1 MNSVEIARDAI
12 ETAKSRLKAVM
23 RDRNASEQEK
33 STAKEALGRARAVV
47 CEAIAAAEAGI
58 ATAQRRARIA
68 SMPEA
73 DYQRW
78 RQDALGRMD
87 HIEQSPMLTGF
98 RLTPSS
104 GSETTACQQI
114 MDGML
119 AELNAVDAL
128 RRSGQQPTPF
138 VRYVDGYLM
147 ATDEHTE
154 RTEREGETDGP
165 VDGAGTGATDAGQ
178 VPDRA
183 D

>member
-1 MNSVEIARDAI
+1 MNSVELARNAV
-12 ETAKSRLKAVM
+12 ENAKSRLKATM

-33 STAKEALGRARAVV
+33 SIAKEALGRARAVV
-47 CEAIAAAEAGI
+47 CEAIAAAEAGL
-58 ATAQRRARIA
+58 AAAQRRARIA
-68 SMPEA
+68 SMSEA

-78 RQDALGRMD
+78 RQDVLGRMD

-98 RLTPSS
+98 RLAPSS
-104 GSETTACQQI
+104 GSQTTACQQI

-147 ATDEHTE
+147 ATDESRRE
-154 RTEREGETDGP
+154 QEDAESDAEREA
-165 VDGAGTGATDAGQ
+165 VRAAADAD
-178 VPDRA
+178 PAAR
-183 D
+183 